1 MFNLLLVHFVMYEN
15 SYIEM
20 IIKVKEFY
28 VQLQSNQ
35 VFKNEDRLLNW
46 IEK

>member
-20 IIKVKEFY
+20 IKVKEFY